1 MKSRLL
7 WLLPKAQKGV
17 ESKGDDGEDK
27 HSKDADADE
36 GDLLHILEPSVW
48 LLLVHKVVLLSLEYH
63 IQSDAP
69 EDIRQ
74 DREWFTDSK
83 QRQTNE
89 AVHVGNTNLVAV
101 LVVPLSFRVLDIG
114 DASVEAD

>member
-1 MKSRLL
+1 MVV
-7 WLLPKAQKGV
+7 AKGV
-17 ESKGDDGEDK
+17 EGVESEGDDGEDEY
-27 HSKDADADE
+27 SKDADADE

-48 LLLVHKVVLLSLEYH
+48 LLLIHKVVLLSLEYH

-74 DREWFTDSK
+74 DRERFTDSK

>member
-1 MKSRLL
+1 MVVAKGVE
-7 WLLPKAQKGV
+7 GV
-17 ESKGDDGEDK
+17 ESKGDDGEDEY
-27 HSKDADADE
+27 SDADE
-36 GDLLHILEPSVW
+36 GDLLHILKPSVW

-83 QRQTNE
+83 QRQTNK